1 MKHQQKPVM
10 KTKMIIFMVFLLLNL
25 KVWNQALSFITKL
38 LIFFKEL
45 YPNKQTE
52 LNDFRTYLLD
62 GSNPMTP
69 LKAWQMQD
77 LSLQCAYRATIENTP
92 EEAFNTL
99 VELSQN
105 FPSRAR

>member
-1 MKHQQKPVM
+1 M
-10 KTKMIIFMVFLLLNL
+10 N
-25 KVWNQALSFITKL
+25 SFSSSFT
-38 LIFFKEL
+38 EL

-52 LNDFRTYLLD
+52 LNDFRTYLIE

-77 LSLQCAYRATIENTP
+77 LSLQCAFRAISESNP

-105 FPSRAR
+105 FPSRARYRSFNIILRLISFSRLF

>member
-1 MKHQQKPVM
+1 MQS
-10 KTKMIIFMVFLLLNL
+10 IYRVFL
-25 KVWNQALSFITKL
+25 
-38 LIFFKEL
+38 EL
-45 YPNKQTE
+45 HPEKQTE
-52 LNDFRTYLLD
+52 LNEFRTYLLD
-62 GSNPMTP
+62 GSDPMTP

-77 LSLQCAYRATIENTP
+77 LSLQCAFRALSEKTP

>member
-1 MKHQQKPVM
+1 LK
-10 KTKMIIFMVFLLLNL
+10 FLEFYNFSIY
-25 KVWNQALSFITKL
+25 AFI
-38 LIFFKEL
+38 EV
-45 YPNKQTE
+45 YPDKQSE

-62 GSNPMTP
+62 GSDPMTP

-77 LSLQCAYRATIENTP
+77 LSLQCAYRALSEKTP

>member
-1 MKHQQKPVM
+1 MHQYLNLAKKNVKNKFTGLYFPNSKVCTNSLYQLIV
-10 KTKMIIFMVFLLLNL
+10 VFLCTDL
-25 KVWNQALSFITKL
+25 F
-38 LIFFKEL
+38 
-45 YPNKQTE
+45 PNKQSE
-52 LNDFRTYLLD
+52 LNDFRAYLID
-62 GSNPMTP
+62 GSDPMTP

-77 LSLQCAYRATIENTP
+77 LSLQCAARALSEKTP